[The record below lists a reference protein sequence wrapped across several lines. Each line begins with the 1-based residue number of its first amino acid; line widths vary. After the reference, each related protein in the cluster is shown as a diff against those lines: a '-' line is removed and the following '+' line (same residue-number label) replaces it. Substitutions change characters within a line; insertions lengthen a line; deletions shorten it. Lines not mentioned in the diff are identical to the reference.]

1 LLVAVPVLVGYVIV
15 WPFRLVV
22 AAVALVVLQLPP
34 LDSPYLTRT
43 LTIGAVV
50 AKLTLTAEAVRSV
63 R

>member
-1 LLVAVPVLVGYVIV
+1 MLVGYVIV